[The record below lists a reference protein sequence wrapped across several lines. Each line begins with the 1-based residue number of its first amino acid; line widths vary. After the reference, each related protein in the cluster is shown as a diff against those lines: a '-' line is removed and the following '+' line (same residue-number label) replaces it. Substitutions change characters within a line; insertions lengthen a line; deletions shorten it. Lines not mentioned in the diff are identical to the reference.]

1 MLTKLSNKLFSSPTL
16 GLVEDHSPL
25 YGSLWEKNDDAWKCR
40 SCGKSFQA
48 ALNSRHHC
56 RSCACCYC
64 DSCTPLRDSES
75 NSVVISAKSFTSTPA
90 DEKVRICHACHRGE
104 CSGEVLRSKVLDVFT
119 GYERR
124 RQTRKSLATLAEGDE
139 SLGLA
144 DTAKAMVF
152 NLLDTEKGY
161 PKQFVLSKGE
171 KSSIDRPD
179 VTPPVSGLFEIINK
193 TNEVVAVKLSASR
206 MDKTWSLLEMT
217 RPSFMVIL
225 PGECLHCTFDPRE
238 NKDAKMDI
246 VILHSNPIPKVAGT
260 RVVWDTRGQGVSA
273 ESISSCAFIPKFE
286 AASSFKVFAHDRNA
300 LLKIQDTEDQ
310 EGLSVSTRLGN
321 GVDRIGVLQRING
334 HRFAGN
340 KVDFDT
346 NCTLVKSVVS
356 VL

>member
-40 SCGKSFQA
+40 SCGKPFQA

-75 NSVVISAKSFTSTPA
+75 NSVVISAKSFTS
-90 DEKVRICHACHRGE
+90 R
-104 CSGEVLRSKVLDVFT
+104 
-119 GYERR
+119 
-124 RQTRKSLATLAEGDE
+124 
-139 SLGLA
+139 
-144 DTAKAMVF
+144 
-152 NLLDTEKGY
+152 Y

-179 VTPPVSGLFEIINK
+179 VTPPVSGLFEIKNK